1 MNGCSYIGQG
11 VRRASDRFRLAV
23 YLWLILLVL
32 GLLAAAPVNSLI
44 RNQLGQL
51 YFPAKPLQPFELY
64 LVDVFLA
71 NRHFLTSYAGFLLS
85 FLSLAVVLFVFLNAG
100 LFGRML
106 TPDPVVTFRE
116 FLADGCRHF
125 WRFLLSLLMFLPFLA
140 IFFLLYQLLSAPLNF
155 WSRQAVTEWPAIIA
169 SNLSML
175 LAILLWTA
183 LRLFLD
189 LVRIIIVH
197 ERKKVIPAYAAALLF
212 LKRNFLKLWGLYLLL
227 GLGVVLISFLLLIS
241 VGFSRSANPAGLFFS
256 ILLTQLFIIF
266 RLFARQAFIGLE
278 YIYFLENRGNQ
289 G

>member
-11 VRRASDRFRLAV
+11 VRRASARFRLAV
-23 YLWLILLVL
+23 YLWLILMVL
-32 GLLAAAPVNSLI
+32 ALLAAAPVNSLI

-51 YFPAKPLQPFELY
+51 YFPVKPLQPFELY
-64 LVDVFLA
+64 LVDVFLT
-71 NRHFLTSYAGFLLS
+71 NQHFFSSFAGFLLS

-125 WRFLLSLLMFLPFLA
+125 WRFLLSLLVFLPFLA
-140 IFFLLYQLLSAPLNF
+140 IFFLLYRLLSAPLNL
-155 WSRQAVTEWPAIIA
+155 WSRQAVTEWPVIIA
-169 SNLSML
+169 SNLRML

-183 LRLFLD
+183 FKLFLD
-189 LVRIIIVH
+189 LARIIIVH
-197 ERKKVIPAYAAALLF
+197 ERKKVIHAYAAALRF
-212 LKRNFLKLWGLYLLL
+212 LRRNFLKLWGLYLLL
-227 GLGVVLISFLLLIS
+227 GLGVVLVSFLLLLS
-241 VGFSRSANPAGLFFS
+241 VSFSGSATPAGLFFS
-256 ILLTQLFIIF
+256 ILLAQLFIIF